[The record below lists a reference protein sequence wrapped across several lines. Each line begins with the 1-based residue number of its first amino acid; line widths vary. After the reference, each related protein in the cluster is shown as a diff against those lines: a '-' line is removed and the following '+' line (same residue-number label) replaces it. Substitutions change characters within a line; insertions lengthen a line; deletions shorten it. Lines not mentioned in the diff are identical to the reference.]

1 MQSIYHFILLIV
13 AAVAIFIGYR
23 KGLIKQ
29 LAGIVGMI
37 LGIVSVHL
45 FSDSVEPII
54 REQFPSFQ
62 GGFLEDYTYSVV
74 TACVIFLAVYVAMQ
88 LLSFAFKHVLGALN
102 LGILNSLLGVVF
114 CVFKFMLVMS
124 VLYNIIIS
132 IDTDSS
138 LVDYCNADDG
148 NIVGVVMGM
157 APAILDID
165 SANDLLYMKQKEEAK
180 SISYN
185 NYNVSDVYSYYQ
197 NVKQA

>member
-23 KGLIKQ
+23 KGLINQ

-37 LGIVSVHL
+37 LGVISVHL

-74 TACVIFLAVYVAMQ
+74 TACVIFLAVYAVMQ
-88 LLSFAFKHVLGALN
+88 LLSFVFKHILGALN

-114 CVFKFMLVMS
+114 CVFKFMVVMS

-148 NIVGVVMGM
+148 NVVGVVMGI

-165 SANDLLYMKQKEEAK
+165 SADDLLYMKQKMK
-180 SISYN
+180 IQLLVN
-185 NYNVSDVYSYYQ
+185 I
-197 NVKQA
+197 